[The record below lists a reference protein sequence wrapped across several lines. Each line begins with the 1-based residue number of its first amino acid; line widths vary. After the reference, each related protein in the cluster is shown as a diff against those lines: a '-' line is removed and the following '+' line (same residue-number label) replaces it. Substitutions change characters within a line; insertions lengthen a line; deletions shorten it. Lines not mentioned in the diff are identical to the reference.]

1 MMWHLALLL
10 FFILTPPVQTYVPLF
25 MRLVKPFYS
34 WKKNQDTKSPFLPR
48 TLFIVFL
55 LIGLLVSMC
64 IYYDIFRVLQWQN
77 VLGTLLLVAFIFFS
91 PRDKMVMYSIQLG
104 LVILI
109 AQVTW
114 DAEFGTFTK
123 LFSTLLFVSY
133 IIFALER
140 RLGSDIS
147 EFSALDLL
155 MILFTIGGVVLSY
168 LGFAFSTWFFLT
180 LFSLWFGL
188 RFILL
193 RTDYLGS

>member
-1 MMWHLALLL
+1 M
-10 FFILTPPVQTYVPLF
+10 YV
-25 MRLVKPFYS
+25 
-34 WKKNQDTKSPFLPR
+34 
-48 TLFIVFL
+48 
-55 LIGLLVSMC
+55 
-64 IYYDIFRVLQWQN
+64 
-77 VLGTLLLVAFIFFS
+77 
-91 PRDKMVMYSIQLG
+91 IQLG

-114 DAEFGTFTK
+114 GGECGTFTK

-133 IIFALER
+133 IIFTLER

-147 EFSALDLL
+147 KFSALDLL
-155 MILFTIGGVVLSY
+155 MILFTIGGIVLSN

-193 RTDYLGS
+193 RTIYLAW